1 MKRNNCKIIKI
12 VNTFLVI
19 SILLSISSC
28 KTNVDSNSGVKQD
41 RIISEESPWF
51 EAIIVDVDLGVDS
64 ERTIEDLYP
73 EYIGSNDQ
81 YIFVFANGWYKV
93 DWNTVKTN
101 ADYAIKNVIILDRLS
116 KQIYKTID
124 LFDVLGVNAWPEKV
138 SYFDGQLIVKCMW
151 REKDADY
158 FSTKEFYINPES
170 ETITKTHVY
179 DRDNGLFF
187 DDSYNI
193 GDYRVDVICDQRSTY
208 IFYKLRVFSANEN
221 LNEVEVKVSGKNIY
235 DIPIIILLDNTTL
248 LIPIA
253 MEREYKFFKLNL
265 CNYELTE
272 VNGKDYEWFDV
283 DKIRYSSFSDNNGKI
298 YYTTDNGI
306 SVIDMNN
313 KSEEHFFNYSQCDVN
328 SKYLKHLEITECSD
342 NKIILCGRYNSSSIF
357 ESDFVSNFV
366 IAEFT
371 KADKN
376 PHAGKQ
382 ILELY
387 TPDGEVDETISDA
400 IIKYNDTNDNYFIEL
415 SDRYSRRDY
424 LDYSGV
430 RSLDDYDSA
439 NYSANEKL
447 SNDLAMDLMN
457 DEGPDILLNTSNLGQ
472 LNNANYL
479 VDLSPYLTNLDSDK
493 SFMNIIDGAKTDGK
507 LYQFPI
513 SFTIEGIQTDPEYA
527 GKTGIGFTTDEYKEF
542 LYGTLNGKD
551 IIESGQA
558 LYFIKL
564 FNGMSDRFIVN
575 GKVDLTCSEF
585 EDIAGYVRDNVKQDS
600 LSWDNISDE
609 NIEPIDFTTKGNKI
623 AYFCNCP
630 GISGYLVK
638 RAQIKNGTAI
648 LGIPSSDG
656 CGPMFGTDI
665 SVAISTHAVNIDAC
679 VEFVRIL
686 LSDDVQNELVMSDK
700 FVLNRDAFK
709 KGCNAAI
716 EYFNT
721 EEGSQNMFDYAAGTY
736 VTSHMK
742 FTSEDIDN
750 LESVIMSCSKM
761 DSADSAINAI
771 LIEEMPAYFLG
782 QKDIDS
788 VVVIIQDRA
797 QKVLDERG

>member
-1 MKRNNCKIIKI
+1 MI
-12 VNTFLVI
+12 V
-19 SILLSISSC
+19 
-28 KTNVDSNSGVKQD
+28 
-41 RIISEESPWF
+41 SEDSPWF
-51 EAIIVDVDLGVDS
+51 EDEIVDVDLGVDS
-64 ERTIEDLYP
+64 KRAVEDLYP
-73 EYIGSNDQ
+73 KYIGSSDQ

-93 DWNTVKTN
+93 DWNRVTTN
-101 ADYAIKNVIILDRLS
+101 ADYAIKNIIILDRFS
-116 KQIYKTID
+116 KQVYKTID
-124 LFDVLGVNAWPEKV
+124 LFDILGVNAWPEMV
-138 SYFDGQLIVKCMW
+138 SFFDGQLIVKCMW
-151 REKDADY
+151 REKDAAY
-158 FSTKEFYINPES
+158 FSTKEFYIDPES
-170 ETITKTHVY
+170 ETITVTRVY

-193 GDYRVDVICDQRSTY
+193 GDYRVEVICDQRSTN
-208 IFYKLRVFSANEN
+208 IFYTLRVFSADEN
-221 LNEVEVKVSGKNIY
+221 MNEVDVKVAGKDIY
-235 DIPIIILLDNTTL
+235 GIPTIVVIDNTTL
-248 LIPIA
+248 LIPLA

-283 DKIRYSSFSDNNGKI
+283 DKMRYSSFSDTNGKL

-313 KSEEHFFNYSQCDVN
+313 KTEEVFFNYNWCGVN
-328 SKYLKHLEITECSD
+328 SKYLRHLEITECSD
-342 NKIILCGRYNSSSIF
+342 NKIILCGRYNSSNLF

-366 IAEFT
+366 IVEFT

-387 TPDGEVDETISDA
+387 TPDGQIDETISDA
-400 IIKYNDTNDNYFIEL
+400 IIVYNDTNDNFFIKI
-415 SDRYSRRDY
+415 SDRYCRRDY
-424 LDYSGV
+424 VYYSDIH
-430 RSLDDYDSA
+430 SLDDYESA
-439 NYSANEKL
+439 QLTANVKL
-447 SNDLAMDLMN
+447 CDDLAMDIMN
-457 DEGPDILLNTSNLGQ
+457 GEGPDLLLNTSNMGQ
-472 LNNANYL
+472 LNNDNYL
-479 VDLSPYLTNLDSDK
+479 IDLSPYITGLDSDK
-493 SFMNIIDGAKTDGK
+493 YFTNIIDGAKYGGK
-507 LYQFPI
+507 LYQLPI
-513 SFTIEGIQTDPEYA
+513 SFTIEGIQTDPDYA
-527 GKTGIGFTTDEYKEF
+527 GNTGVGFTTDEYNRF
-542 LYGTLNGKD
+542 LYDTLNGKD
-551 IIESGQA
+551 VIESGQS
-558 LYFIKL
+558 LYFVKL
-564 FNGMSDRFIVN
+564 FNGMSDCFIANNKVN
-575 GKVDLTCSEF
+575 LTGSDF
-585 EDIAGYVRDNVKQDS
+585 ADIAGYVRENVKQDS
-600 LSWDNISDE
+600 LSWDTITEE
-609 NIEPIDFTTKGNKI
+609 NVELVDFTTKGNKT
-623 AYFCNCP
+623 AYYCNCP

-656 CGPMFGTDI
+656 RGPMFGTGI

-679 VEFVRIL
+679 VEFVKIL

-709 KGCNAAI
+709 MGCNAAI

-721 EEGSQNMFDYAAGTY
+721 EEGSQNLFDYAAGTY

-742 FTSEDIDN
+742 FASEDIDN

-782 QKDIDS
+782 QKDLDS
-788 VVVIIQDRA
+788 VVVIIQDRV